1 MIKGKNLIIYEGS
14 PAVAIAACK
23 SCSIVNKADVEEKS
37 SPASEQARTYK
48 VTRLSWQVSTNT
60 LVLAMKNNLLRKG
73 QTYFLTL
80 KDANNSDDIISG
92 SAICT
97 AAQIVATKGSLAQG
111 NFQFIGLDDIN
122 PAALAPVP
130 VDGADFN
137 NDFNNDFDIV

>member
-23 SCSIVNKADVEEKS
+23 SCSIINKADIEEKS
-37 SPASEQARTYK
+37 SPASNQARTYK
-48 VTRLSWQVSTNT
+48 VTRLSWQVSINT
-60 LVLAMKNNLLRKG
+60 LVMAMGSNLLRKG
-73 QTYFLTL
+73 NTYFLTF
-80 KDANNSDDIISG
+80 KDANNSADLISG

-97 AAQIVATKGSLAQG
+97 TAQIIATKGSLAQG

-122 PAALAPVP
+122 PAAPTP
-130 VDGADFN
+130 PPFTGDFN